1 MVGNVCHVPHAPEQT
16 RQRLF
21 SAAVEE
27 FSEYGYAGARIDRL
41 CQRAGVNRERLYA
54 NFGTKRSL
62 FETVLATRLAEAL
75 DQAPVRGSG
84 AAAAAAFAG
93 DYFDACR
100 RAPEVPRLVAWEALE
115 LNEPVVLG
123 ERRERA
129 VRKIS
134 ELQQAVPEMAQEQ
147 VEDLFL
153 TVVGLCHTWFTHG
166 NLGRIIVGDDM
177 EHDRRR
183 AAITSLAAAMC

>member
-1 MVGNVCHVPHAPEQT
+1 MVGNVGHVPRNPDHTREQ
-16 RQRLF
+16 LF
-21 SAAVEE
+21 TAAVEE
-27 FSEYGYAGARIDRL
+27 FSEHGFAGARIDRL
-41 CQRAGVNRERLYA
+41 CQRAGVNKERLYA

-62 FETVLATRLAEAL
+62 FESVLAAKLAEAL
-75 DQAPVRGSG
+75 DQARVRGTG

-115 LNEPVVLG
+115 LKDPVVLDV
-123 ERRERA
+123 RRERA
-129 VRKIS
+129 MHKIS
-134 ELQQAVPEMAQEQ
+134 ELQVALPEMSPQQ

-153 TVVGLCHTWFTHG
+153 TVVGLCHTWSTHG
-166 NLGRIIVGDDM
+166 NLARIIAGDDT

-183 AAITSLAAAMC
+183 AVIASLTAAMC